1 MAVALVPREDNAF
14 ANDNP
19 PPARN
24 AVLARYRQLR
34 EISKKHHHDILK
46 LISGDAMLQQA
57 RRLGLVQGRTLIL
70 DDMEEMSYVFDL
82 AIYTAPPGRSRAID
96 RYARSAQLPPG
107 SDEALM
113 LEAMRAARFAILIIG
128 PRHDATGVIATD
140 LFRRTRVWLVDIG
153 LEASLEEGAMMA
165 TRLYAPEQFSMTAGV
180 NVPFD
185 VALIEDLYDAL
196 PRRLS
201 ATRLTDL
208 IDDRRFAETI
218 YRVALADG
226 IMDRVTYQ
234 DPPEDAS

>member
-113 LEAMRAARFAILIIG
+113 LEAMRAARFAILPHHWAPSRRDRRDCHRSVPAHSASG
-128 PRHDATGVIATD
+128 WSLPGR
-140 LFRRTRVWLVDIG
+140 RRTSPTIT
-153 LEASLEEGAMMA
+153 E
-165 TRLYAPEQFSMTAGV
+165 TC
-180 NVPFD
+180 
-185 VALIEDLYDAL
+185 
-196 PRRLS
+196 RR
-201 ATRLTDL
+201 
-208 IDDRRFAETI
+208 I
-218 YRVALADG
+218 
-226 IMDRVTYQ
+226 
-234 DPPEDAS
+234 

>member
-107 SDEALM
+107 SDKALM

-128 PRHDATGVIATD
+128 PRHDATGVIAI
-140 LFRRTRVWLVDIG
+140 LCAPRIRSHLARRRC
-153 LEASLEEGAMMA
+153 
-165 TRLYAPEQFSMTAGV
+165 
-180 NVPFD
+180 
-185 VALIEDLYDAL
+185 
-196 PRRLS
+196 LS
-201 ATRLTDL
+201 AY
-208 IDDRRFAETI
+208 DRRADEA
-218 YRVALADG
+218 RAWRCAGLA
-226 IMDRVTYQ
+226 
-234 DPPEDAS
+234 

>member
-113 LEAMRAARFAILIIG
+113 LEAMRAARFAI
-128 PRHDATGVIATD
+128 PHH
-140 LFRRTRVWLVDIG
+140 W
-153 LEASLEEGAMMA
+153 
-165 TRLYAPEQFSMTAGV
+165 AP
-180 NVPFD
+180 
-185 VALIEDLYDAL
+185 
-196 PRRLS
+196 
-201 ATRLTDL
+201 

-226 IMDRVTYQ
+226 MMDRLTYQ